1 MTQNSALSA
10 SIFKTISAVAVMLAM
25 PDAHAQAKA
34 VATHCKPDERVVF
47 SCPFKHGKTA
57 SLCASA
63 DLTKTTGTLQYRY
76 GVVGKTPELM
86 FPDLE
91 ERTVERNHPKNW
103 FDWYS
108 YHRSP
113 LGKGMGPIEHGNTRW
128 STANVPPGNS
138 VSIYMTF
145 TPVEDHP
152 EVHFVLD
159 AQAGPESRYQGTM
172 LTIYEAVGQ
181 GRTIAEH
188 RCIKEKTTEDL
199 FSLKDIIQ
207 K

>member
-1 MTQNSALSA
+1 MTQNQVSSALA
-10 SIFKTISAVAVMLAM
+10 LAVALAV
-25 PDAHAQAKA
+25 PGSYAQEKNIP
-34 VATHCKPDERVVF
+34 THCKPDERVVF

-57 SLCASA
+57 SLCASS

-91 ERTVERNHPKNW
+91 DRTVDRNHPKNW
-103 FDWYS
+103 FDWSSS
-108 YHRSP
+108 YLSP
-113 LGKGMGPIEHGNTRW
+113 LGNGRGSIGWANDRW
-128 STANVPPGNS
+128 STKNVPPGDS
-138 VSIYMTF
+138 VSIDVSF
-145 TPVEDHP
+145 TPIEDHP
-152 EVHFVLD
+152 EVHFVLY
-159 AQAGPESRYQGTM
+159 AQAGPESRYQGV
-172 LTIYEAVGQ
+172 LLSIYESVGQ
-181 GRTIAEH
+181 GRTIAEN